1 MISALGRLMVDV
13 FVLRQLGVRD
23 MVTLNCRMADER
35 QGITDAINV
44 GLQKSDLVTSSH
56 PDGTPAVIC
65 LLSARRF
72 PETSCLWL

>member
-1 MISALGRLMVDV
+1 MVDV

-44 GLQKSDLVTSSH
+44 SQSSQCTDLVGFQGVLMH
-56 PDGTPAVIC
+56 N
-65 LLSARRF
+65 L
-72 PETSCLWL
+72 